1 VDIVVKEVRCGM
13 AVPLRWKFGA
23 FIPNVRRARKS
34 GKSLLAL
41 GMKILE
47 SYRQLKSPI
56 KGTVVDLIANNEN
69 YKTDK
74 ERASDILL
82 LLFGGHDTT
91 AYTLSWT
98 LLALAKNP
106 EEQLKLQKE
115 LNSTAV
121 DKRTS
126 SVGLNNVIKEGM
138 RLTTVAPMGSVRA
151 LTHDLVV
158 NADEKNGLEN
168 DILIPKGAVVMCSQ
182 MLLNHNPKYYDDSG
196 VFKPSRWLNPS
207 EEALSSFMPFSLGRR
222 NCVGQSLA
230 KVEIVNVLSR
240 LCTNYTFTVEEEG
253 TFDLSIT
260 YRPVG
265 AQLLV
270 SKAKL

>member
-1 VDIVVKEVRCGM
+1 
-13 AVPLRWKFGA
+13 
-23 FIPNVRRARKS
+23 
-34 GKSLLAL
+34 
-41 GMKILE
+41 
-47 SYRQLKSPI
+47 
-56 KGTVVDLIANNEN
+56 
-69 YKTDK
+69 
-74 ERASDILL
+74 
-82 LLFGGHDTT
+82 
-91 AYTLSWT
+91 
-98 LLALAKNP
+98 
-106 EEQLKLQKE
+106 LKLQKE